1 MLQWLNRVLT
11 ELWPYYD
18 KAAAAMIKV
27 KIALQVPQLVQVFI

>member
-1 MLQWLNRVLT
+1 VYMLQWLNRILT

-27 KIALQVPQLVQVFI
+27 TTA